1 MYFVPNSLTDSVN
14 YSPGRDIRVYSS
26 PELISLL
33 SWNTQMHYI
42 LSTLTYFLNHVAL
55 PRVRCSLRLW
65 HSVRWKMTTKMS

>member
-42 LSTLTYFLNHVAL
+42 LPKATPL
-55 PRVRCSLRLW
+55 
-65 HSVRWKMTTKMS
+65 

>member
-14 YSPGRDIRVYSS
+14 YSLGRDIRIYSS

-42 LSTLTYFLNHVAL
+42 LPKATPL
-55 PRVRCSLRLW
+55 
-65 HSVRWKMTTKMS
+65 